1 RGWGDRGEELALA
14 QQVLVDQPPPDLL
27 RQIRQCQRRQ
37 ARPGDRGGA
46 EAARLR
52 LVDEEAALPVPESLD
67 QRRRRRGAAAGAA
80 GGRRGLGG
88 KRAERFWPPFAKRPG
103 PPRSRTRRASQ
114 PSRRLR
120 STSS

>member
-37 ARPGDRGGA
+37 ARPGDRGGG

-67 QRRRRRGAAAGAA
+67 QRRRRRGAAEALQGERPERVDDGLAEDRAA
-80 GGRRGLGG
+80 
-88 KRAERFWPPFAKRPG
+88 AVAD
-103 PPRSRTRRASQ
+103 PPRLPAA
-114 PSRRLR
+114 PAV
-120 STSS
+120 